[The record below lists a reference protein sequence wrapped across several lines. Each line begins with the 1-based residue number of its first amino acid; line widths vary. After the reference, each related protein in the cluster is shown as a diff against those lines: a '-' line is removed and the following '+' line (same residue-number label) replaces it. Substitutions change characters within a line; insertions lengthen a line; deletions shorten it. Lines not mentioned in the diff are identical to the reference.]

1 MVSFIFKRIGFG
13 IFSLILV
20 LYLSCWLI
28 RLIPGSYNEIMLSE
42 NAGQHESQTIDPV
55 QIPLFYFSWI
65 PSKTDSMQTASILPQ
80 FWWNGVNNNF
90 HNKLTEYLSGD
101 FGRSVV
107 DQQAVSKKF
116 KDALPWSLSF
126 QLPAIGLILCISIW
140 LGRSSVMYPKSIGL
154 KIINSC
160 LIWIHAIPVFWL
172 ASLLLLFFAN
182 PDFLKIFP
190 SGMQSLSISNPWLIW
205 IQQPE
210 FMILPLVCFII
221 PSLAYLSRLIK
232 NGMEE
237 VTHKFYWIRA
247 LSSGMSYRQALKDE
261 AFPVVMVPLI
271 AWIGSLFPA
280 LISGSLIIEQIFS
293 IPGLGRLMYHSI
305 SVRDWPQVQ
314 FLLLLGSA
322 LTIFG
327 FLISD
332 ILYRIYNPQL
342 DSKA

>member
-1 MVSFIFKRIGFG
+1 MSFFIFKRIVFG

-20 LYLSCWLI
+20 LFLSCWLI
-28 RLIPGSYNEIMLSE
+28 RLIPGSYQEIMKGESD
-42 NAGQHESQTIDPV
+42 AQHEGQTMDPEYL
-55 QIPLFYFSWI
+55 PLFYFSWI
-65 PSKTDSMQTASILPQ
+65 PSKIDSMQTAAILPR
-80 FWWNGVNNNF
+80 FSWNGFENNF
-90 HNKLTEYLSGD
+90 HNQLTNYLAGN
-101 FGRSVV
+101 FGKSLI

-126 QLPAIGLILCISIW
+126 QLPAILLILSISIW
-140 LGRSSVMYPKSIGL
+140 LGRISLMYPKSLAL
-154 KIINSC
+154 KFINSS

-172 ASLLLLFFAN
+172 ASLLLLCFAN
-182 PDFLKIFP
+182 PDYLKIFP
-190 SGMQSLSISNPWLIW
+190 SGMQSLSGTNPWLIW

-210 FMILPLVCFII
+210 FMILPLVCFIV

-247 LSSGMSYRQALKDE
+247 ISSGMSYRQALKDE
-261 AFPVVMVPLI
+261 AFPVVMIPLI
-271 AWIGSLFPA
+271 AWIGNLFPA

-314 FLLLLGSA
+314 FLLMLGSA
-322 LTIFG
+322 LTIIG
-327 FLISD
+327 FLVSD